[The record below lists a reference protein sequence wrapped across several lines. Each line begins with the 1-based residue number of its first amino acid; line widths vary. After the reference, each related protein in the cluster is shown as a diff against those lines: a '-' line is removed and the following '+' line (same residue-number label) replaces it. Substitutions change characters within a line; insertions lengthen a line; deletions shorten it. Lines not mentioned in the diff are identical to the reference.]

1 MIRNKPYYPLLF
13 NPTTAILTATGD
25 GSGVATLSIQVS
37 ANTQVTISDNGNF
50 YTDAEGTLGET
61 KVWNVTSGAMR
72 TIYLKVTSGT
82 AKLTFAERRLV
93 THWGDTGSSGW
104 VRSTNAPSIAALEA
118 LRSAFPN
125 LLELRLDSEAGF
137 VDELQDLPR
146 ELTHI
151 YITGSNTISGS
162 LADAPADLTY
172 ILIYGSNTI
181 SGSLADAPAD
191 LTHLYIYGNN
201 TISGSLADAP
211 ADLTQLRIY
220 GSNTISGSLADA
232 PADLTYI
239 LISGSNTISGSLAD
253 APADLTYILIYGSNT
268 ISGSLADAPTGLTQ
282 IIISGS
288 NTISGSL
295 ADAPTGLTQIIIY
308 GSNTIS
314 GSLADAPTGLTYL
327 LISGSNTIS
336 GSLADA
342 PADLTQLYIT
352 GSNTISGSLADAP
365 ADLTHLRIYGS
376 NTISGSLADAP
387 ADLTYIYISGS
398 NTISDYTQ
406 GKVFANNF
414 NRLQIDGVGGL
425 SQSEMID
432 LIVDISAAT
441 WGGSSRTFSMSSPHA
456 DMSDTTQGGIWG
468 DFSGTDDPSA
478 LATAYKT
485 LIKTKSVS
493 VTLNGIT
500 VPGTSGDGT
509 GFPAGFGDWYRT

>member
-1 MIRNKPYYPLLF
+1 MMIAKPYYPLLF
-13 NPTTAILTATGD
+13 NPTTAVLSATGD

-50 YTDAEGTLGET
+50 YTDAAGTLGET

-104 VRSTNAPSIAALEA
+104 VRSTNAPSITALEA

-125 LLELRLDSEAGF
+125 LLQLRLDSEAGF

-146 ELTHI
+146 ELT
-151 YITGSNTISGS
+151 YIH
-162 LADAPADLTY
+162 
-172 ILIYGSNTI
+172 IYGSNTI

-191 LTHLYIYGNN
+191 LTRIY
-201 TISGSLADAP
+201 
-211 ADLTQLRIY
+211 IY

-232 PADLTYI
+232 PADLTYLRI
-239 LISGSNTISGSLAD
+239 YGSNTISGNLSDLPTGLTYLYIKGSNTISGSLAD
-253 APADLTYILIYGSNT
+253 APADLTY
-268 ISGSLADAPTGLTQ
+268 
-282 IIISGS
+282 
-288 NTISGSL
+288 
-295 ADAPTGLTQIIIY
+295 
-308 GSNTIS
+308 
-314 GSLADAPTGLTYL
+314 
-327 LISGSNTIS
+327 
-336 GSLADA
+336 
-342 PADLTQLYIT
+342 
-352 GSNTISGSLADAP
+352 
-365 ADLTHLRIYGS
+365 LRIY
-376 NTISGSLADAP
+376 
-387 ADLTYIYISGS
+387 GS